1 MINNQKNMLKGKL
14 LASTASA
21 AAALVLSLGA
31 GAYAQDQDAD
41 AEFEEV
47 VVTGSRIP
55 RKDLVANSPVNVVQA
70 EEFRLAATVE
80 TESLL
85 NTLPQVVPSFGATTN
100 NPGTGTATVDL
111 RNLGTNR
118 TLVLVNSRRMV
129 GSAVTGVVD
138 INNIPASLIERVEVV
153 TGGASAVY
161 GSDAMAGVVNFIM
174 KRDFEGAQVSSQY
187 GITQEGDAQRFN
199 TDFTLGT
206 NFADGKG
213 NVVIHGNYFWRQQTQ
228 ASERDFAAT
237 QLSETTDADGNPIF
251 VPGGSATI
259 PQGRFN
265 SNNLDDFGVLDSFGN
280 PIDSN
285 GILVTDDG
293 QAKAVVFPQ
302 DEYNFAPLNNLQLP
316 LERWTVNAMGRYE
329 VTENINMFA
338 EMMFASNTINRTL
351 APTPFS
357 ESGFQVDLRNPN
369 IPTAVRD
376 VLAQIDDDGDNIIST
391 GVRKR
396 MEEAGNRVS
405 TDNRNTWRF
414 VAGFDGELGNGMNWE
429 VFYNFGRQEN
439 ANRQDGNIV
448 ISKFQQGL
456 LVDPDNPTQCLD
468 TSGGCVVLNPFGQ
481 GAFTEEMANFV
492 LASATNLTS
501 VQQQQA
507 GANIAGDVVDLP
519 AGPLGMALG
528 VEYRKES
535 ANFQPDTFLASGD
548 IDGFNAGLPTSGS
561 YDVKEI
567 FAETVIPILADMP
580 GAEYFGLEAGVRFS
594 DYSSAGGVTSYK
606 IGGEWRPI
614 TDLKVRGS
622 FQRAVRAP
630 NIQELF
636 RGQTNSFPGATDFCN
651 ASSNRTQAEADF
663 CVNVLGVPAADI
675 ATFNQENA
683 QIEVLLG
690 GNPNLSEE
698 TSDTFTVGFVLT
710 PEAVPGLT
718 FTADYYSIKIADA
731 INTFGGGLQS
741 TITACQNTLD
751 AQSEFC
757 QVLTARRDDGQLEEV
772 PLFNQNIAFQHTK
785 GIDFRVDYGFD
796 TDFGTF
802 DWFLAGTHVLQNEIQ
817 SSPVVATVEC
827 AGTVGVRGTCGNA
840 DPKWRFVSRL
850 THRMDDFTTSI
861 RYRYVGKVTDE
872 RINLA
877 EANGA
882 TLPNL
887 LVPEIGAEHYVDLG
901 FNYQLNDTFNLFA
914 NMDNILNNKPPVFG
928 RGAAG
933 QFNTDASAYDVL
945 GRRFTIGFRASF

>member
-1 MINNQKNMLKGKL
+1 MIKNYNGGLKGRL
-14 LASTASA
+14 LCSTASI
-21 AAALVLSLGA
+21 AAALTISA
-31 GAYAQDQDAD
+31 GTSFAQDAQDAD
-41 AEFEEV
+41 SEFEEV

-70 EEFRLAATVE
+70 EEFQLAATVE

-111 RNLGTNR
+111 RNLGTSR
-118 TLVLVNSRRMV
+118 TLVLVNGRRMV

-174 KRDFEGAQVSSQY
+174 KRNFEGASVSSQY
-187 GITQEGDAQRFN
+187 GITQEGDAQRLN
-199 TDFTLGT
+199 TDITLGT

-213 NVVIHGNYFWRQQTQ
+213 NVVIHGNYFWRQQTF
-228 ASERDFAAT
+228 AAARDFAAT
-237 QLSETTDADGNPIF
+237 QLSETTDDNGNPIF
-251 VPGGSATI
+251 VPGGSPTV

-265 SNNLDDFGVLDSFGN
+265 SNDLDDLGILDSFGN
-280 PIDSN
+280 PIGSN
-285 GILVTDDG
+285 GIIVTDDG
-293 QAKAVVFPQ
+293 QAKNVVFPQ

-329 VTENINMFA
+329 VTDNINMFA

-357 ESGFQVDLRNPN
+357 ETGFQVDLRNPH
-369 IPTAVRD
+369 IPAAVRD
-376 VLAQIDDDGDNIIST
+376 VLAQIDTDGDNIITT

-396 MEEAGNRVS
+396 MNEVGNRVS

-439 ANRQDGNIV
+439 ANRQDGNVV

-456 LVDPDNPTQCLD
+456 LVNPNDPSQCLD
-468 TSGGCVVLNPFGQ
+468 ASGGCVVLNPFGE
-481 GAFTEEMANFV
+481 GSFTEEMSAFV
-492 LASATNLTS
+492 AASATNLTS
-501 VQQQQA
+501 VQQQQI
-507 GANIAGDVVDLP
+507 GANIAGDVIELP
-519 AGPLGMALG
+519 AGPVGVALG

-535 ANFQPDTFLASGD
+535 ASFQPDTFLASGD
-548 IDGFNAGLPTSGS
+548 IDGFNAGQPTNGS

-567 FAETVIPILADMP
+567 YAETIIPILADMP

-594 DYSSAGGVTSYK
+594 DYSTAGGVTSYK
-606 IGGEWRPI
+606 VGGEWRPI
-614 TDLKVRGS
+614 SDLKVRGL

-630 NIQELF
+630 NVQELF
-636 RGQTNSFPGATDFCN
+636 QGQTNGFPGAQDFCN
-651 ASSNRTQAEADF
+651 ATSTRTQAEADF
-663 CVNVLGVPAADI
+663 CVDYLGVPAADI
-675 ATFNQENA
+675 ATFQQEA
-683 QIEVLLG
+683 SQIEGLFG
-690 GNPNLSEE
+690 GNPNLGEE
-698 TSDTFTVGFVLT
+698 SSDTFSVGFVLT

-718 FTADYYSIKIADA
+718 LTADYYSIKIDDA
-731 INTFGGGLQS
+731 IATFGGGLQS
-741 TITACQNTLD
+741 TITACQNDLS
-751 AQSEFC
+751 AQNVFC
-757 QVLTARRDDGQLEEV
+757 EPLTARRSDGQLEEV
-772 PLFNQNIAFQHTK
+772 PLFRQNIASLKTK

-796 TDFGTF
+796 TEFGSF
-802 DWFLAGTHVLQNEIQ
+802 DWFLAGTHVLENKQR
-817 SSPVVATVEC
+817 SSPVVAEVEC

-872 RINLA
+872 RVNLA
-877 EANGA
+877 EANGNPI
-882 TLPNL
+882 PNL
-887 LVPEIGAEHYVDLG
+887 KEPVIGAEHYVDLG
-901 FNYQLNDTFNLFA
+901 FNYQLNDTFNLYA
-914 NMDNILNNKPPVFG
+914 NIDNVFNNKPPVFG

-945 GRRFTIGFRASF
+945 GRRFTMGFRANF